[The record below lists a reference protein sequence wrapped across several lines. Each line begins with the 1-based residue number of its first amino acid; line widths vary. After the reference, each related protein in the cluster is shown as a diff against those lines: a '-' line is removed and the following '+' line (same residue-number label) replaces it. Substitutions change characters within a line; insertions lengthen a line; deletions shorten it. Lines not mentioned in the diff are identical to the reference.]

1 MADYII
7 LTRPTNLRPGM
18 LFFRGIIALAFSA
31 ICFSAP
37 AATLYAFTIL
47 VGAFLFVDGIFSLF
61 LQVAS
66 RRKDH
71 PTFWPV
77 LTGILGITAG
87 VLTFVNPAA
96 TAWALSLLVAAWV
109 TILGILEII
118 GAFELGSDVTV
129 AKGVRFFLGL
139 CGVIALGIG
148 IAIFARPAIAGIAL
162 ITFLGVNALLT
173 GISCLILGWNI
184 RRRSREIMP
193 SDYFERENKRV
204 A

>member
-1 MADYII
+1 MANYII
-7 LTRPTNLRPGM
+7 LTRPTNLRPRM
-18 LFFRGIIALAFSA
+18 LVLRGIVALAFSA

-47 VGAFLFVDGIFSLF
+47 VGAFLFVDGVFSLL

-87 VLTFVNPAA
+87 VLTFVNPSA
-96 TAWALSLLVAAWV
+96 TAWALSLLVGAWV

-118 GAFELGSDVTV
+118 GAVEMGNDVTV
-129 AKGVRFFLGL
+129 ARGARMFLAL
-139 CGVIALGIG
+139 CGVVALALG
-148 IAIFARPAIAGIAL
+148 IAIFAQPAIAQIAL
-162 ITFLGVNALLT
+162 VTFLGVNALLT
-173 GISCLILGWNI
+173 GISCLVLGWNI

-193 SDYFERENKRV
+193 GDYFEHEHKR
-204 A
+204 AA